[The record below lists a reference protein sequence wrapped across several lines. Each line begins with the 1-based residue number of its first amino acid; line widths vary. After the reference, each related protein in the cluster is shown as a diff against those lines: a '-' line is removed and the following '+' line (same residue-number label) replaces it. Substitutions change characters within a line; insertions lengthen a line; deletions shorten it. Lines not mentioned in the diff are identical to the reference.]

1 MIYTLVLSAGL
12 LFGPHCEDG
21 CKVLTGVDTPP
32 AGKYS
37 AAQMFGYKGI
47 GFHADGV
54 GKIFAIH
61 PTWTTERE
69 RILVEG
75 EARHRRNVTA
85 GCINISDADFRK
97 LPRTRFELIIKE

>member
-21 CKVLTGVDTPP
+21 CKVLTGADTPP

-69 RILVEG
+69 RILAATSPQV
-75 EARHRRNVTA
+75 AST
-85 GCINISDADFRK
+85 FRTPTSASFRGHG
-97 LPRTRFELIIKE
+97 LN